1 MAYTAQQLITES
13 WYLSGIASR
22 ALQSVTNQQITD
34 GLERLNAILDVTTM
48 SIDLIPFW
56 QEYNSTFVAGQEIY
70 ALPGIV
76 QIETAAFFIPA
87 DSSPNLV
94 RYPLREATRQEYF
107 AYSRV
112 EGIETLPYIW
122 HLERNQT
129 GGNLYFYYLPQSNW
143 AFQLWA
149 KFSPTNVGLQ
159 TDMSIPYQGFYLEWL
174 KYKLANYMCEL
185 YNVTFSLSHKTRL
198 DSYEQMIKNA
208 SPLDFTQK
216 KLSQFQNTGAPDYA
230 MENLGKGFYPV

>member
-34 GLERLNAILDVTTM
+34 GLERLNAVLDITTS

-56 QEYNSTFVAGQEIY
+56 IEYNSTFVAGQEIY
-70 ALPGIV
+70 PIPGLV
-76 QIETAAFFIPA
+76 EIETVAFFIPA

-94 RYPLREATRQEYF
+94 RYPMRQASRQEYF

-122 HLERNQT
+122 HMERNHS
-129 GGNLYFYYLPQSNW
+129 GANLYIYYLPQENW
-143 AFQLWA
+143 AFQMWA
-149 KFSPTNVGLQ
+149 KFSLTNVTLQ
-159 TDMSIPYQGFYLEWL
+159 TDLTLSYQGFYIEWL
-174 KYKLANYMCEL
+174 KYKLANYLCEL
-185 YNVTFSLSHKTRL
+185 YNVSFSPSHMMRL
-198 DSYEQMIKNA
+198 NSYEQMIKNA

-216 KLSQFQNTGAPDYA
+216 KLSIFQPTGAPDYA